1 MRAKSKHGH
10 LSKPSTAL
18 CRAMDCGLGPLR
30 GAEVRGA
37 PPQPHLPPPTPA
49 QSETG
54 MELDSLDKE
63 S

>member
-1 MRAKSKHGH
+1 MSKRGH
-10 LSKPSTAL
+10 LSKTSTAL

-30 GAEVRGA
+30 GAEVCGD
-37 PPQPHLPPPTPA
+37 PQLHLPPTLA

-54 MELDSLDKE
+54 VELDCLDKE